1 MSAGRIEGVIEVVG
15 IGEDG
20 WDGLSPAA
28 RRIVEGADLLVG
40 GDRHLDLVPD
50 TGAERLAW
58 PKPLTRAFDT
68 LDSRSQD
75 GAVVVLATGN
85 PLWYGVANALV
96 RRFGAERVRV
106 RPHAS
111 AFDLACAR
119 LGWSLADIDT
129 LTLHGRPPALI
140 QPAIQPGARLL
151 GLSEGRD
158 TPRQVAEILTRR
170 GFGPSKLAVLE
181 HLGGESERIVAGT
194 AESWD
199 PGDLADLNVLAVH
212 CRPGADA
219 QVLATTPGLPDAAF
233 RHDGQLTKREV
244 RAATLAALQPGPE
257 QHLWD
262 VGAGCG
268 SVGIEWMR
276 AARGATAVA
285 VEPQQQRLAMIADNA
300 LALGTPGLEIVAGRA
315 PGDLAGLNAPDA
327 VFVGGGVHSGDILPA
342 CWRALK
348 PGGRL
353 VANAVTLEGEAALLA
368 WRAEHG
374 GELTRLQVSRAD
386 PIGPYHGWRP
396 LMTVTQLQAAKP
408 WG

>member
-1 MSAGRIEGVIEVVG
+1 MNEHLIEVVG

-28 RRIVEGADLLVG
+28 RQLVEGADLLVG
-40 GDRHLDLVPD
+40 GDRHLELVPD

-58 PKPLTRAFDT
+58 PKPLAEAFET
-68 LDSRSQD
+68 LDRRSAE
-75 GAVVVLATGN
+75 GTVVVLATGN
-85 PLWYGVANALV
+85 PLWYGVANMLV

-106 RPHAS
+106 RPNAS

-119 LGWSLADIDT
+119 LGWSEADVDT

-140 QPAIQPGARLL
+140 QTFIQPGARLL
-151 GLSEGRD
+151 VLSAGQE
-158 TPRQVAEILTRR
+158 TPGQVAEILSRR
-170 GFGPSKLAVLE
+170 GFGPSKLAVME
-181 HLGGESERIVAGT
+181 HLGGPRERIVAGT

-219 QVLATTPGLPDAAF
+219 QVLSTVPGLPDDAYS
-233 RHDGQLTKREV
+233 HDGQLTKREV

-285 VEPQQQRLAMIADNA
+285 VEPKTERVGMIADNA
-300 LALGTPGLEIVAGRA
+300 LALGVPGLQIVAGRA
-315 PGDLAGLNAPDA
+315 PEELAGLDAPDA

-342 CWRALK
+342 CWQALK

-353 VANAVTLEGEAALLA
+353 VANAVTLAGEAALVA
-368 WRAEHG
+368 WHGEHG
-374 GELTRLQVSRAD
+374 GELTRLQISRAE
-386 PIGPYHGWRP
+386 PIGPHHGWRP
-396 LMTVTQLQAAKP
+396 LMAVTQLKAVKP
-408 WG
+408 WA